1 MNKQDTFILDT
12 LLECKLI
19 VSHLLTDNDYT
30 KSYDQLETRLKDIN
44 KSIKLLTNPNLN
56 IKLSW
61 LERNTLDNEY

>member
-56 IKLSW
+56 IKLS
-61 LERNTLDNEY
+61 